1 MTKIIIRLCDSE
13 ECPAMQKKSNI
24 VLLRIFSMDMMIML
38 MVTPDV
44 SKRFFEVQTN
54 IGKSFIVFCMVS

>member
-1 MTKIIIRLCDSE
+1 
-13 ECPAMQKKSNI
+13 MQKKSNI